1 MAGWMQ
7 SWTALAVDHRAVV
20 LDCLPQLLGTVGHR
34 AHLGCCILRTCTGCC
49 ICMSASKHGA
59 VYCCCVCCVPRLDG

>member
-34 AHLGCCILRTCTGCC
+34 AHLGQ
-49 ICMSASKHGA
+49 K
-59 VYCCCVCCVPRLDG
+59 RLAAGVVDSVFALYQRP